1 MAVDANGMPVHF
13 ILTGGNVSD
22 FTIAPELIGAVSAK
36 NIVAD
41 KGYDSQLIVDTIV
54 ASGAKPCIPSRS
66 HHVKARRYSRHV
78 YKKRNVVERA
88 FCRLKHCRRIATR
101 YDRKALYFMAFLHLA
116 AAHIWG

>member
-1 MAVDANGMPVHF
+1 MAADASGVPMHF

-22 FTIAPELIGAVSAK
+22 FTMATELINNITAK
-36 NIVAD
+36 CIIAD

-54 ASGAKPCIPSRS
+54 ARGAKPCIPSRS
-66 HHVKARRYSRHV
+66 HHIKERRYSRRI

-116 AAHIWG
+116 AVHIWG

>member
-1 MAVDANGMPVHF
+1 MAADANGVPMHF

-22 FTIAPELIGAVSAK
+22 FTMAPELIENVTAK
-36 NIVAD
+36 TIIAD

-54 ASGAKPCIPSRS
+54 AAGAIPCIPPKSNRLE
-66 HHVKARRYSRHV
+66 KRRYSRHV

>member
-1 MAVDANGMPVHF
+1 M
-13 ILTGGNVSD
+13 SD
-22 FTIAPELIGAVSAK
+22 FTMATELIENVTAK
-36 NIVAD
+36 TIIAD

-54 ASGAKPCIPSRS
+54 GTGATPCIPPKSNRLE
-66 HHVKARRYSRHV
+66 KRRYSHHV